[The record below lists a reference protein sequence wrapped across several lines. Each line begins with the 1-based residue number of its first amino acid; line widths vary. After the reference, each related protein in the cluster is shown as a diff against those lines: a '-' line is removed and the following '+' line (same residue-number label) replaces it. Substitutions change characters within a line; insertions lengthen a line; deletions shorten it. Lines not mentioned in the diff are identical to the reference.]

1 MRYNIFSQLVA
12 FSPLTFVRIWGL
24 SEVGELNTK
33 WCLHWCV
40 LSHFSNVRLF
50 VTLWTVA
57 HQAPL
62 SMGFSRQEYWSGL
75 PCCPPGD
82 LPNWEIRPESPPTPE
97 LQAHYLLVSHQG
109 RQSDAYLS
117 LIGPAI
123 PLTWATG
130 SSGILF
136 AALPGPSIAEPV
148 HLLLGSRLF
157 VNPFSIS
164 GIISSSTCYLLPTL
178 NHLWSSDELAQMS
191 KAY

>member
-1 MRYNIFSQLVA
+1 M
-12 FSPLTFVRIWGL
+12 
-24 SEVGELNTK
+24 
-33 WCLHWCV
+33 
-40 LSHFSNVRLF
+40 
-50 VTLWTVA
+50 
-57 HQAPL
+57 

-75 PCCPPGD
+75 PCSPPGD
-82 LPNWEIRPESPPTPE
+82 LPNREIRPESPPTPE
-97 LQAHYLLVSHQG
+97 LQADYLLLSHQG

-123 PLTWATG
+123 PLEWAIG

-164 GIISSSTCYLLPTL
+164 GIISSSTCDLLPTV
-178 NHLWSSDELAQMS
+178 NHL
-191 KAY
+191 